1 MLKMRK
7 DEVIDEEVIDA
18 EVTEVQ
24 ENETEEKP
32 KSNLKRNLLIGAGI
46 LGAVVTTAF
55 GISSA
60 RRSRQEAMDALMF
73 RDMDEETDEDDPD
86 KTEDSDSEETTSE

>member
-1 MLKMRK
+1 MLKMK
-7 DEVIDEEVIDA
+7 KNEVIDEEVIDA
-18 EVTEVQ
+18 EVTEVS
-24 ENETEEKP
+24 EDETEEKP
-32 KSNLKRNLLIGAGI
+32 KGNLKRNLLIGAGI

-73 RDMDEETDEDDPD
+73 RDMDEETDDDID
-86 KTEDSDSEETTSE
+86 ETDDSDSEETTSEE